1 MSFLDSVLSSLQT
14 GKASPLPISQPPA
27 APAVSATNRD
37 GRQPALNA
45 NTNGGIK
52 RKAEEQLTGPTRPA
66 GPGSAK
72 SPVSRPVTTT
82 APGKTASKPASNLN
96 KVSSNP
102 APKLG
107 TTGTTLAK
115 KIAPNKPAPSKATTT
130 AAPTAPT
137 APTKAPPKGSFADL
151 MAQAKA
157 MQDKAPKVGVL
168 QHHQTEP
175 KARNSHREFKQRLKE
190 AKKLG
195 RADARTKKLSPQP
208 SVREKHR
215 KRTPEF
221 PSRKSSPESLSYK
234 GTAKPTQTPEPPAY
248 RGTAGLPGKTGGND
262 RRQHGKHRK
271 NEYLG
276 TDEEDEGEDYGYDDG
291 FYSDVSSDME
301 AGFNDV
307 EEEDRY
313 ALKNARKE
321 DEEELRQEMAAKKEK
336 MERQKR
342 LAALAS
348 RKR

>member
-14 GKASPLPISQPPA
+14 GKATPLPISQPPA
-27 APAVSATNRD
+27 APVISATNRD
-37 GRQPALNA
+37 GRQPVLNA

-52 RKAEEQLTGPTRPA
+52 RKAEDQLTGPARPA

-72 SPVSRPVTTT
+72 SPASRPIAT
-82 APGKTASKPASNLN
+82 AAPVKTASKPVSTMN
-96 KVSSNP
+96 KVASKP
-102 APKLG
+102 TPKPGTAG
-107 TTGTTLAK
+107 TTVAK
-115 KIAPNKPAPSKATTT
+115 KLAPNKPAPPKAAPT
-130 AAPTAPT
+130 AAPTAP
-137 APTKAPPKGSFADL
+137 AKAPPKGSYADL

-157 MQDKAPKVGVL
+157 MQDKAPKVGML

-175 KARNSHREFKQRLKE
+175 KARNSHREFKQRIKD

-195 RADARTKKLSPQP
+195 RAEARNKKLSPDP
-208 SVREKHR
+208 PVRERRR

-221 PSRKSSPESLSYK
+221 PSRKSSPESISYK
-234 GTAKPTQTPEPPAY
+234 GTAKPTQTPEPPTY

-276 TDEEDEGEDYGYDDG
+276 TDEEDEGDDYGYDDG

-307 EEEDRY
+307 EEEDRF